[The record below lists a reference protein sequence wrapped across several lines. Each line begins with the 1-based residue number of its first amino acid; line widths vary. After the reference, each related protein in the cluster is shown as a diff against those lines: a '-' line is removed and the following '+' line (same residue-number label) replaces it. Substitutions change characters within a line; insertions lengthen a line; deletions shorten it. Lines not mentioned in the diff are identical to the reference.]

1 MTIRYWNACQPSTWN
16 GICRSSANGIR
27 KIMELNV
34 GSNIVRNTNGILMI
48 EGKEQIRLE
57 IGEKDHQLWLTM
69 DLYDSQGRHA
79 AKLRRNVWAFNMKN
93 KFEVKTAPSSVRLT
107 DKQSGAIV
115 LEVNALSR
123 DKVEILHGAFHTY
136 LGHLLE
142 ITPTLWRIAGLM
154 KSGGTTDS
162 CGAAA
167 SLG

>member
-1 MTIRYWNACQPSTWN
+1 MTARFRNACRPSIWV
-16 GICRSSANGIR
+16 GICLSPANGIR
-27 KIMELNV
+27 KTMELNI

-48 EGKEQIRLE
+48 EGKEQIHLE

-107 DKQSGAIV
+107 DKQSGGTV
-115 LEVNALSR
+115 VEVNALGK

-136 LGHLLE
+136 QGHLLE
-142 ITPTLWRIAGLM
+142 ITPTLWRIAGLT
-154 KSGGTTDS
+154 KSGGTVDS

-167 SLG
+167 SLD